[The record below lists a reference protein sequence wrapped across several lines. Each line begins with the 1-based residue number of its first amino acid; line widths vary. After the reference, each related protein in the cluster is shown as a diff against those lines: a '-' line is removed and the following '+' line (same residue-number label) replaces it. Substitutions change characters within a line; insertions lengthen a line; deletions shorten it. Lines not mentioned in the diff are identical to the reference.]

1 MLKKVFSWIVNRW
14 TISILGLLLVA
25 ILIWVFG
32 PAFAFAG
39 HAPLATEAARWITIA
54 VIVLAWLT
62 YQALVVVRQRR
73 NNAKMLDSL
82 TKAPVVEDPQA
93 VAAREE
99 QEGLAERFREAL
111 ATLKTSKLG
120 GGHTRRQLYQLPWYL
135 MIGPPGSGKT
145 TALVNSG
152 LSFPLAES
160 FGKAAVRGVGGTR
173 NCDWFFTDEA
183 VLIDTAGRYTTQDS
197 DETVDR
203 AAWQG
208 FLDLL
213 RKHRPRRPID
223 GVIVAFSITEL
234 IARDASGRQQHAQA
248 VRRRIREVYDQLQL
262 RVPVYVIL
270 TKCDLVA
277 GFREFFGNMGAEE
290 RAQVWGT
297 TFSPDE
303 SRSPAQV
310 LAAFPAE
317 YDRLIERLTARQLVR
332 MEEARDI
339 SERGTVMSFPQ
350 QMALLKPAIGEFLI
364 EAFAPTKLEE
374 PSFLRGIYLTSATQ
388 EGSPIDRVLGAVTA
402 TFGLEQQM
410 MPPFS
415 GRGISYFLTRL
426 LRDVVF
432 KESALV
438 TSTSWIERHRV
449 PLSWAAYSGAG
460 VLTLAL
466 ISLLFMSY
474 SGNQQWVAEADQAAD
489 DIKST
494 QGDALHGRAGLEG
507 TLAALNALRDLP
519 GGYAERRRGLPFT
532 LAVGLDQTEKLGDA
546 AETAYRQ
553 ALNLLLLPRLM
564 GRMEQQIAGN
574 LGRTDYLYQALK
586 AYLMVVTPERR
597 DADLLR
603 AWLARDWGGVL
614 PGAGNAAL
622 RDDLVGHVQALF
634 SEELTPPPAGNAALI
649 GQARQALLR
658 LPLAS
663 RVYTQL
669 RTEQGA
675 ERTDGW
681 TLAAAV
687 PPDHLR
693 FFARRSGKPM
703 SEGIARLYTIDGYKD
718 VFIRQRSVLVGEV
731 VADTWVLGP
740 EYERFKGGGG
750 RVDLERNVEELYFAD
765 YIRVWDALIRDL
777 GVAPVHNTEQL
788 ADMVRAFAQPDSPVK
803 SVLNAIAA
811 QTGLARALAA
821 LTIGDTA
828 TPSELERIKERIER
842 WIQPGTGGLG
852 LVPAA
857 ADPAERVDRQ
867 FAAIYDLVKREGAAP
882 PRIDAV
888 LAQLNGLHEF
898 LLFELQAR
906 TQAPGQADRSGERVN
921 RGRAEMV
928 RIRNLASP
936 QPEPLKGWLLSLMTT
951 TESTTINPVL
961 AGTKKQ
967 VQDAWSTGVA
977 PQCQAALAGRYPLVR
992 SATLDANLDDFVRVL
1007 GPNGLID
1014 KFAQQ
1019 HVLPFA
1025 DTSVRP
1031 WRWRPGP
1038 AGESGLSTDALR
1050 LFERAARI
1058 REAFFAGGTGPFG
1071 VSFEVEPLT
1080 LDTRARQVVIEIGDQ
1095 RVVYQ
1100 HGPRQP
1106 RRLQWPPPAGSGARV
1121 TFTPIEQ
1128 IGQTLTLSKSGP
1140 WAFFHLLDAAQLQ
1153 RISGVDR
1160 FRLAVGV
1167 QSYQSQFELRAFSVI
1182 NPFALP
1188 ELEQFGCPDRL

>member
-1 MLKKVFSWIVNRW
+1 MLKKVFGWIVNRW
-14 TISILGLLLVA
+14 TISILGLLLLAV
-25 ILIWVFG
+25 LIWVFG

-39 HAPLATEAARWITIA
+39 HVPLATEAARWITIA
-54 VIVLAWLT
+54 VIVLAWLA
-62 YQALVVVRQRR
+62 YQVVVIVRQRR

-82 TKAPVVEDPQA
+82 TKAPAVEDPQA

-99 QEGLAERFREAL
+99 QESLTERFREAL
-111 ATLKTSKLG
+111 ATLKTTKLG
-120 GGHTRRQLYQLPWYL
+120 GGYSRRQLYQLPWYL

-160 FGKAAVRGVGGTR
+160 FGKAAVRGIGGTR

-223 GVIVAFSITEL
+223 GVIVAFSVTEL
-234 IARDASGRQQHAQA
+234 IARDASARQQHAQA
-248 VRRRIREVYDQLQL
+248 VRRRIREVYASLQL

-277 GFREFFGNMGAEE
+277 GFREFFGTMTAEE
-290 RAQVWGT
+290 RGQVWGT
-297 TFSPDE
+297 TFAAE
-303 SRSPAQV
+303 QSRSPAQV
-310 LAAFPAE
+310 LAAFPPA
-317 YDRLIERLTARQLVR
+317 YDQLMERLTARQLVR
-332 MEEARDI
+332 MEDARDI
-339 SERGTVMSFPQ
+339 SERGMILSYPQ
-350 QMALLKPAIGEFLI
+350 QMALLKAPI
-364 EAFAPTKLEE
+364 EAFLTEAFQPSKLEE
-374 PSFLRGIYLTSATQ
+374 PCFLRGIYLTSATQ
-388 EGSPIDRVLGAVTA
+388 EGSPIDRVLAAVA
-402 TFGLEQQM
+402 TSFGIERQA

-415 GRGISYFLTRL
+415 GRGISFFLTRL

-432 KESALV
+432 KEAALV

-449 PLSWAAYSGAG
+449 PLSWAAYAGAG

-466 ISLLFMSY
+466 IGLLFMSY
-474 SGNQQWVAEADQAAD
+474 SGNRAWVAEADRAAD
-489 DIKST
+489 EIKST
-494 QGDALHGRAGLEG
+494 EGEALYGRAGLEG

-519 GGYAERRRGLPFT
+519 GGHKERRQGLPFT
-532 LAVGLDQTEKLGDA
+532 VTVGLDQTEKLGNA

-564 GRMEQQIAGN
+564 GRMEQQIAGS

-586 AYLMVVTPERR
+586 AYLMVVTPEQR

-614 PGAGNAAL
+614 PGAANAAL
-622 RDDLVGHVQALF
+622 REDLDGHVQALF
-634 SEELTPPPAGNAALI
+634 EEELTPPPAGNTALI
-649 GQARQALLR
+649 AEARQALLR

-687 PPDHLR
+687 PPDHVR
-693 FFARRSGKPM
+693 FFARRSGKPLT
-703 SEGIARLYTIDGYKD
+703 EGIARLYTIEGYKD
-718 VFIRQRSVLVGEV
+718 VFIRQRSILVSEV
-731 VADTWVLGP
+731 VEDTWVLGP
-740 EYERFKGGGG
+740 EYARLKGGDA
-750 RVDLERNVEELYFAD
+750 RKDLERNVEELYFAD
-765 YIRVWDALIRDL
+765 YIRVWDAFIRDL
-777 GVAPVHNTEQL
+777 IVTPVHSTEQL
-788 ADMVRAFAQPDSPVK
+788 ADMVRAFAQPDSPIK
-803 SVLNAIAA
+803 SVLSAIAG

-821 LTIGDTA
+821 LTIGDTTA
-828 TPSELERIKERIER
+828 PGELKRIQERIER
-842 WIQPGTGGLG
+842 WIRPGSVGQGPA
-852 LVPAA
+852 PAA
-857 ADPAERVDRQ
+857 ADPAQRVDRQ
-867 FAAIYDLVKREGAAP
+867 FAAIYDLVKTEGTAP
-882 PRIDAV
+882 PRIDGV

-906 TQAPGQADRSGERVN
+906 AQALSPPDRVA
-921 RGRAEMV
+921 RGRAEVV
-928 RIRNLASP
+928 RIRTLANP
-936 QPEPLKGWLLSLMTT
+936 QPEPLKSWLLSLVTT
-951 TESTTINPVL
+951 TEGSTVMPAV
-961 AGTKKQ
+961 AGARRQ
-967 VQDAWSTGVA
+967 VQDAWSSGVA

-992 SATLDANLDDFVRVL
+992 SATVDANLDDFVRVL

-1014 KFAQQ
+1014 KFAQE

-1025 DTSVRP
+1025 DKSVRP

-1038 AGESGLSTDALR
+1038 AGESGLSAGALR
-1050 LFERAARI
+1050 LFEQAARI
-1058 REAFFAGGTGPFG
+1058 REAFFAGGSGPFG
-1071 VSFEVEPLT
+1071 VAFEVEPLT
-1080 LDTRARQVVIEIGDQ
+1080 LDNRARQVVLEIGDQ
-1095 RVVYQ
+1095 RIVYQ

-1106 RRLQWPPPAGSGARV
+1106 RRVQWPPAAGSGARV

-1128 IGQTLTLSKSGP
+1128 IGQTLTLSKGGP
-1140 WAFFHLLDAAQLQ
+1140 WALFHLLDAAQMQ
-1153 RISGVDR
+1153 RSSGVDR
-1160 FRLAVGV
+1160 FRFTVNV
-1167 QSYQSQFELRAFSVI
+1167 QGYQAQFELRAFSVI

-1188 ELEQFGCPDRL
+1188 ELERFQCPDRL